1 MQFAWP
7 PNPQFFNQGQQ
18 QQSYNQSQQQQS
30 YQFPGAPAGAFVN
43 PAFFQQQQ
51 QMQQPQ
57 QQQQQ
62 APAASA
68 QTGGPSPEAIQAA
81 ADLWRRLQQQQ
92 Q

>member
-18 QQSYNQSQQQQS
+18 QQSYNQGQQQQS

-51 QMQQPQ
+51 MQQPQ

-68 QTGGPSPEAIQAA
+68 QAGGPSPEAIQAA